1 MLNQI
6 LMTIGILCGLLGVA
20 ALLAPA
26 SKNSDISLLGG
37 AALLSLGVILAAM
50 SLKTWLNWRK
60 YLKTNSIENAEPT
73 SELEQ
78 KAATA
83 PIAFRP
89 KFVRRPQDR
98 RRSQRILVQV
108 AVLLRIQTTDDAS
121 RPTLAF
127 TTWVNA
133 HGGLLE
139 SPARIPA
146 GQKITLIIPQ
156 SKTEASCHVLQVQK
170 LNKDSFATT
179 FKFDRPSPQF
189 WPIASP
195 PLDWDAAPALRW

>member
-6 LMTIGILCGLLGVA
+6 LMAIGVLCGLLGV

-26 SKNSDISLLGG
+26 SKNSDTSLLGG

-60 YLKTNSIENAEPT
+60 YLKTHSTENAELA
-73 SELEQ
+73 SARQQ
-78 KAATA
+78 KAATV

-108 AVLLRIQTTDDAS
+108 AVLQRIQTPDDGS

-133 HGGLLE
+133 HGGMLE
-139 SPARIPA
+139 SPVRTRA
-146 GQKITLIIPQ
+146 GETIALVIPQ
-156 SKTEASCHVLQVQK
+156 SGKEASCRVLQVQK
-170 LNKDSFATT
+170 ASEESFAIS
-179 FKFDRPSPQF
+179 FEFDQRSPEF

-195 PLDWDAAPALRW
+195 PLDWNPAHTLRS